1 MIQLQK
7 LKLVLGIA
15 LFISLVIYHLTNM
28 LIPQENGDIQALWKI
43 AQFTLLPV
51 FFYIGISNTPLTKLL
66 LQSSY
71 IGGYYTG
78 RSHKIQPSG
87 EKERDEHI
95 EVFSIVQNSFETR
108 ISGRSFKQV
117 EGKLQLVSTWS
128 GRSFEADDDT
138 YSFGIQ
144 LSTSSTEYAVLKLT
158 FSVNQ
163 TYGMYYSGLPGTS
176 FSAGLEAEQVDKKTY
191 SKYINDISRQT
202 FLPTKQA

>member
-1 MIQLQK
+1 MGFHVIIKYSVHQAHTLNTK
-7 LKLVLGIA
+7 SSIMNNKWLVL
-15 LFISLVIYHLTNM
+15 
-28 LIPQENGDIQALWKI
+28 
-43 AQFTLLPV
+43 
-51 FFYIGISNTPLTKLL
+51 
-66 LQSSY
+66 SY
-71 IGGYYTG
+71 AKKSCDRI
-78 RSHKIQPSG
+78 IF
-87 EKERDEHI
+87 
-95 EVFSIVQNSFETR
+95 VFSIVQNSFETR